1 MNKIVIL
8 TLLLLGISM
17 TGSYAQDKIAHINSA
32 SLMKDLP
39 EIKAADSKLQA
50 FQTQLQKK
58 GEQMVTDLQAKYQD
72 LSKKQQNGE
81 ISPKDLDTQ
90 SAALKAEES
99 KINDYQQDMNNQLV
113 QKRQELFQPILDR
126 LNNLINDVAKEK
138 GYNYV
143 FDTSTGVL
151 LYADEK
157 YDLTEAVRAKIN
169 AAAQA
174 TPADKTGTPTVKA
187 NDKK

>member
-1 MNKIVIL
+1 MNKIIIL
-8 TLLLLGISM
+8 ALFLMGLNTTCLI
-17 TGSYAQDKIAHINSA
+17 AQNKIAHINSA

-72 LSKKQQNGE
+72 LAKKQQNGE
-81 ISPKDLDTQ
+81 ISPKDLDAQTTT
-90 SAALKAEES
+90 LKGEEA

-113 QKRQELFQPILDR
+113 QKRQELFQPILDK
-126 LNNLINDVAKEK
+126 LNTMINDVAKAK
-138 GYNYV
+138 GYDYV

-151 LYADEK
+151 LYADDR
-157 YDLTEAVRAKIN
+157 YDLTEDVRAKIN
-169 AAAQA
+169 AAAQST
-174 TPADKTGTPTVKA
+174 TPDKSGTPTVKA